1 MADAK
6 DKKEI
11 NKAIDDAKRN
21 ERIKA
26 FELAAQRRAA
36 AQQTQ
41 RPASTQQSALATTQP
56 SISAYD
62 TPANAMASEMKKGG
76 KVKMAKKKVKRYDEG
91 GDVESGGLREVS
103 KSRFDEDTNARAKSF
118 TDSGYRA
125 EAMPV
130 ENEPAPKA
138 RSLTSSSPAPKKA
151 APDYSDQNSRNAAP
165 EKKTPDYSDQ
175 NSRNIAPKNKT
186 FETPARMGD
195 DRNGPIGDTKDAIKE
210 KYESMKA
217 MGKFKPR
224 QKASS
229 TGESGK
235 LKYAKGGM
243 VTRRGDGIAQRGRTK
258 GTVR

>member
-1 MADAK
+1 
-6 DKKEI
+6 
-11 NKAIDDAKRN
+11 
-21 ERIKA
+21 
-26 FELAAQRRAA
+26 
-36 AQQTQ
+36 
-41 RPASTQQSALATTQP
+41 
-56 SISAYD
+56 
-62 TPANAMASEMKKGG
+62 
-76 KVKMAKKKVKRYDEG
+76 MAKKKVKRYDDG
-91 GDVESGGLREVS
+91 GEVEGGLREVS
-103 KSRFDEDTNARAKSF
+103 KSRFDEDTNARAKKALEGF

-138 RSLTSSSPAPKKA
+138 RSLSSSMPVPKKVT
-151 APDYSDQNSRNAAP
+151 PKSSSDYSDQNSGNAAP

-210 KYESMKA
+210 KYESMKS

-243 VTRRGDGIAQRGRTK
+243 TKCRGDGIAQRGKTK
-258 GTVR
+258 GRMV